1 MEFIANQ
8 VLLACAII
16 IMIMGTICLVYAFV
30 CAVRDF
36 VRDFMRED

>member
-8 VLLACAII
+8 VMLACATI

-30 CAVRDF
+30 CAVRDC
-36 VRDFMRED
+36 MRED

>member
-8 VLLACAII
+8 VLLACGII
-16 IMIMGTICLVYAFV
+16 IMIMGTICPVFAFV

-36 VRDFMRED
+36 MRED